1 MIRLPTAL
9 SASIL
14 LPLCMGLTG
23 GCGGDGSGEREGLTR
38 GSITVAAEPFVEP
51 VVGSTAELFCG
62 LYPEATVQ
70 VRQMPVRGAMSA
82 LFAAQAQV
90 AVIGRELAEEEREA
104 ALGAGISVTAHRWAR
119 DGVAIVVHRE
129 NLVEQLA
136 FDDLRG
142 IFTGKI
148 TSWSTL
154 GGKAQ
159 QIVPVVQSPEAGIY
173 QFFADRVMAGEG
185 VSAPAVV
192 AVDDS
197 AVAAIVSRD
206 PGAVGIV
213 SLPFAD
219 RGVRA
224 LKISRLKGLPYVD
237 LDARSVYEDR
247 YPLTR
252 FVNVVIRASEVPL
265 AGGFITFMCGEEGQ
279 RLVKEMG
286 LVPATV
292 PVTFS
297 IRTPTVPAH
306 GGKSEKE

>member
-1 MIRLPTAL
+1 
-9 SASIL
+9 
-14 LPLCMGLTG
+14 MGLTV
-23 GCGGDGSGEREGLTR
+23 GCGSDGSESRNEFTR
-38 GSITVAAEPFVEP
+38 GTITVVSEPFVEP
-51 VVGSTAELFCG
+51 VVRETAELFSG
-62 LYPEATVQ
+62 LYPEASIE
-70 VRQMPVRGAMSA
+70 VRQAPVRGAMTA
-82 LFAAQAQV
+82 LFAAQAEL
-90 AVIGRELAEEEREA
+90 AVIGRELAEEEREVA
-104 ALGAGISVTAHRWAR
+104 REAGLAVTAHRGAR
-119 DGVAIVVHRE
+119 DGVAIVVHRD

-159 QIVPVVQSPEAGIY
+159 QIVPVIQSPEAGIY
-173 QFFADRVMAGEG
+173 QFFADRVMAGEEI
-185 VSAPAVV
+185 SAPAVV
-192 AVDDS
+192 TVDDS
-197 AVAAIVSRD
+197 TVAAIVSRD

-237 LDARSVYEDR
+237 LDARSVYEDS

-252 FVNVVIRASEVPL
+252 FVNIVTREPELPL

-286 LVPATV
+286 LVPATA

-306 GGKSEKE
+306 GAKSGKE